1 MSRAVSLGR
10 CFGQVVLKPLAVPD
24 MQFSRVDGTSDALYA
39 FELALMLEKFV
50 YRCACACARARGKLV
65 FLTVCHCGLF
75 VHSLSPHHDR
85 WPSDAFCLAR
95 TCGVQEAA
103 GPARPGCRL

>member
-1 MSRAVSLGR
+1 MSRAVARGR

-75 VHSLSPHHDR
+75 VHSLSPT
-85 WPSDAFCLAR
+85 S
-95 TCGVQEAA
+95 
-103 GPARPGCRL
+103 